1 MLFAICCPT
10 VKADE
15 GMWLPIF
22 IKRLQNVDLEK
33 MGLKL
38 SPEEIYSVNN
48 SSLKDAIV
56 SFNGY
61 CTGEIISENGLLLTN
76 HHCGFDAIQNHSTV
90 ENDLL
95 DNGFWAG
102 NMGEELTNPDFFVDF
117 LVKIEDVTS
126 MVIDGSVTSAADLN
140 TRNDAIRNNINT
152 IKAAQELSGT
162 KWVEIKPFFGGNEYY
177 LFVYERFNDVRMVG
191 APPSSI
197 GKYGGDTDNWMW
209 PRHTGDFALFR
220 VYTAPDGSGA
230 EYSKENIPLKPK
242 HHLPISLAGVESND
256 FTMVFGYPGGTQRY
270 LSSFGVKQALDKYN
284 PTFVKIRTDVLEVLN
299 KHMSADPEIKIKYAS
314 KKARVSNYWKYFI
327 GQSKGLRALNVYET
341 KVAQEESFIDFVNS
355 TPENKEEYGSV
366 LSDMEDAYKM
376 LDDIV
381 VPQVAIFE
389 GGWRAADAISF
400 SRKAEKLLKALEA
413 DDVEAIDG
421 AILSIKEDAVDFF
434 KEYDRFVDEE
444 LFAAGMGVYYSITPK
459 DYLPEVVLSSFDKYK
474 CAPKWAKKTY
484 KKSIFVD
491 QEKLFSFLENPSAKK
506 LKKDPV
512 FQVQK
517 GILDFYFNT
526 LAPVSSQAEA
536 KLINAERLL
545 IKALREMYPEGD
557 FYSDANFTMRMT
569 YGSVNSYVAADAV
582 TYDYYTTLA
591 GVMAKM
597 DNSNPEFVVP
607 EKLVSLFESKDY
619 GNYTNA
625 NGELPVCFISNN
637 DITGGNSGSPVLNGY
652 GHLVGCAFDGNW
664 EAMSGDIAFE
674 PELQRC
680 ISVDARYI
688 LFIIDKF
695 AGASHIIDELTLIDT
710 DWYEQKEKEELE
722 KARAMW
728 SEMGFSDEDV
738 EILMTREVNP
748 EKLDAETTKIHEEV
762 GVSEKLGD
770 EEMMSFQEAF
780 LMHWRRGDK
789 TFRWNGVIY
798 TTERVDKRTIEDAR

>member
-1 MLFAICCPT
+1 MKKILLSIILFSLCCPT

-61 CTGEIISENGLLLTN
+61 CTGEIISESGLLLTN

-90 ENDLL
+90 DNDLL
-95 DNGFWAG
+95 DNGFWAQ
-102 NMGEELTNPDFFVDF
+102 NKGEELNNPGFFVDF

-126 MVIDGSVTSAADLN
+126 LVIDESVASATDIAI
-140 TRNDAIRNNINT
+140 RNEAIRNNINS
-152 IKAAQELSGT
+152 IKTSQDLSGT
-162 KWVEIKPFFGGNEYY
+162 EWVEVKSFFGGNEYY

-209 PRHTGDFALFR
+209 PRHTGDFSLFR
-220 VYTAPDGSGA
+220 VYTGPDGSGA
-230 EYSKENIPLKPK
+230 DYSENNIPLKPK
-242 HHLPISLAGVESND
+242 HHLPISLNGIEESD

-270 LSSFGVKQALDKYN
+270 LSSFGVKQALEKYN
-284 PTFVKIRTDVLEVLN
+284 PTFVKIRTEVLEVLN
-299 KHMSADPEIKIKYAS
+299 KYMSADAEIKIKYAS

-327 GQSKGLRALNVYET
+327 GQSKGLKALDVYG
-341 KVAQEESFIDFVNS
+341 KKLKQEELFTEYVNS
-355 TPENKEEYGSV
+355 SEKNKKEYGNV
-366 LSDMEDAYKM
+366 LSDIEGAYKM
-376 LDDIV
+376 SDEIV
-381 VPQVAIFE
+381 IPQVAIFE

-400 SRKAEKLLKALEA
+400 SRSAEALLKALESEDNEA
-413 DDVEAIDG
+413 VESAGTSLKEG
-421 AILSIKEDAVDFF
+421 AEAFF
-434 KEYDRFVDEE
+434 KEYDKEVDQE
-444 LFAAGMGVYYSITPK
+444 LFSAGMGVYYSITPK
-459 DYLPEVVLSSFDKYK
+459 EYLPEVVLNAFDKYK
-474 CAPKWAKKTY
+474 CAPKWARKAY

-506 LKKDPV
+506 IKKDPI
-512 FQVQK
+512 FQVQS
-517 GILDFYFNT
+517 GIIDFFRNT
-526 LAPVSSQAEA
+526 LSPISGRAEST
-536 KLINAERLL
+536 LMNAERLL
-545 IKALREMYPEGD
+545 IKAFREMSPNGD

-582 TYDYYTTLA
+582 TYDYYTTLD
-591 GVMAKM
+591 GVIAKM
-597 DNSNPEFVVP
+597 DNTNPEFVVP
-607 EKLVSLFESKDY
+607 EKLVSLFETENY
-619 GNYTNA
+619 GNYTNKD
-625 NGELPVCFISNN
+625 GELPVCFISNN

-695 AGASHIIDELTLIDT
+695 AGASHIIDELTLIDA
-710 DWYEQKEKEELE
+710 DWYAQKKIEENVMRLLESETGLQETGNVMVAKKEDQFNENL
-722 KARAMW
+722 
-728 SEMGFSDEDV
+728 
-738 EILMTREVNP
+738 
-748 EKLDAETTKIHEEV
+748 
-762 GVSEKLGD
+762 
-770 EEMMSFQEAF
+770 SFQEVF
-780 LMHWRRGDK
+780 LMHWRNGDK
-789 TFRWNGVIY
+789 NFTWNGVVY
-798 TTERVDKRTIEDAR
+798 TTEREDRRTIEDAK